1 MQFDKGSNYKNVLG
15 RSRLP
20 PVRNLLHLLK
30 PLLLLHFPRSGL
42 QPPYLVYQLQIVLL
56 FAQGLIPDFR
66 RQIFQVRC
74 FQVGSGHYFPNLRLV
89 VMRGLFQLGF
99 LARDLSLELTV
110 RVALQVR
117 LFESPGLSL
126 PVLQLLARVRV
137 TKGRMLT
144 LVLGKHL

>member
-1 MQFDKGSNYKNVLG
+1 MLSSRFGS
-15 RSRLP
+15 
-20 PVRNLLHLLK
+20 
-30 PLLLLHFPRSGL
+30 
-42 QPPYLVYQLQIVLL
+42 L
-56 FAQGLIPDFR
+56 FSEPSTG
-66 RQIFQVRC
+66 
-74 FQVGSGHYFPNLRLV
+74 GNE
-89 VMRGLFQLGF
+89 GLFQLGF